1 MKRLFHLFAL
11 IAIICMA
18 AGCCQKKET
27 LKVISYNI
35 RLGVANDGDNSWDI
49 RKPATIE
56 MLETLQ
62 PDIFGVQEAYN
73 YQLSYITDNC
83 PQYSC
88 FGVGRDDGSDEG
100 EHMSIFYDNTRYE
113 CLDWGNYWLSET
125 PEVPSFGWDAAC
137 RRTAT
142 WALLKN
148 RKSGREFFF
157 VNTHLD
163 HIGVQARINGLAL
176 VVDKIAAMNPD
187 GNPMILTGDFNVEP
201 DDTCLVDLNTRM
213 SSARATA
220 EVSDTKPSFNGWGE
234 SEETID
240 YIYYSGFSRC
250 KTFRVVD
257 EKFAGKPYISDHY
270 PVVAEIEF

>member
-1 MKRLFHLFAL
+1 MRRYFHLLAV
-11 IAIICMA
+11 IAVLLTA
-18 AGCCQKKET
+18 AGCSQKKET
-27 LKVISYNI
+27 LKVMSYNI
-35 RLGVANDGDNSWDI
+35 RLGIADDGDNSWDF

-56 MLETLQ
+56 MLETLN

-100 EHMSIFYDNTRYE
+100 EHMSIFYDNTKFE
-113 CLDWGNYWLSET
+113 CLEWGNYWLSET

-148 RKSGREFFF
+148 KQTGSEFFF

-176 VVDKIAAMNPD
+176 VVDKIADMNPN

-201 DDTCLVDLNTRM
+201 DDICLVDLNTKM

-234 SEETID
+234 ASETID
-240 YIYYSGFSRC
+240 YIYYSGFSCC

-257 EKFAGKPYISDHY
+257 ESFADKPYISDHY
-270 PVVAEIEF
+270 PVIAEIEF